1 MYKDIRRSTHKGSL
15 YFYIWLFVMHRPSF
29 NVVLD
34 LVLRICGVPSSCLHS
49 EVTAHKCSRQFPPF
63 TGLPSL
69 PQNNLSST
77 QADNG
82 PIQHS
87 LVYNFNFIVW
97 KVASNPRIQIPRG
110 EEGMEARN
118 SRNFLHRLLLICP
131 SGAVAYSQQEFPR
144 SVLVLASIPGPY
156 LISNYINTN
165 LLRNYIT

>member
-34 LVLRICGVPSSCLHS
+34 LVLRICGVPSSCLHG

-110 EEGMEARN
+110 GGGNGGAKFTQLFTQAFAHLSIRSSSIQSTGIPTVC
-118 SRNFLHRLLLICP
+118 SRASLH
-131 SGAVAYSQQEFPR
+131 
-144 SVLVLASIPGPY
+144 PGP
-156 LISNYINTN
+156 LFDQQ
-165 LLRNYIT
+165 LH